1 MYSYINNYLCCKF
14 SDKIVLSSE
23 TFIKYYKVKNI
34 EEKIRIIPNY
44 FPYTIKKINYRGQK
58 KEYEFLYI
66 GRLSEEKNYSLVYK
80 LAQKLSNK
88 KFLVISR
95 DIENYDINL
104 KNIIFKKSIDNFK
117 LSKYY
122 AASKFLLLPSKY
134 EGNSKVLIESMIYG
148 TPVIANNGDGI
159 RDIIEHLETGFL
171 FKDIKELIFN
181 YNKYNNDNN
190 VIEKIINNA
199 YRFATHKFAL
209 NKITKLEY
217 EIYVNL
223 KI

>member
-1 MYSYINNYLCCKF
+1 M
-14 SDKIVLSSE
+14 
-23 TFIKYYKVKNI
+23 
-34 EEKIRIIPNY
+34 
-44 FPYTIKKINYRGQK
+44 
-58 KEYEFLYI
+58 YI
-66 GRLSEEKNYSLVYK
+66 GRLSEEKNYRLVYN

-117 LSKYY
+117 LSRYY

-171 FKDIKELIFN
+171 FKDIQELIFN
-181 YNKYNNDNN
+181 YNKYHNDNN

-199 YRFATHKFAL
+199 YRSATHKFAL

-217 EIYVNL
+217 EIYLNL